1 MKKSTMGLVLGSLV
15 SAGGAAFAA
24 SAYKKRQKENC
35 DVLEDTDMRNSE
47 KIDQVESADAD
58 KVPEEKGLTQYDAAL
73 RSEWVAN
80 GYSQTHLDLEEL
92 EEVKRQK
99 M

>member
-1 MKKSTMGLVLGSLV
+1 MRKTTMGLVLGSLV
-15 SAGGAAFAA
+15 TAGGAALAA
-24 SAYKKRQKENC
+24 SAYRKRHKENC

-47 KIDQVESADAD
+47 KIDQVESVDAD

-80 GYSQTHLDLEEL
+80 GYSQTHMDLEEL
-92 EEVKRQK
+92 EKVKRQK